1 MSIPAWAVVALL
13 SVGAPPAPAAP
24 ANAAAGAGA
33 VAEGQPAPMF
43 KLRALDGTLVRLDE
57 RAYPG
62 KEKSYAKKRP
72 VLVDFFRTDCGP
84 CRTAMPELVKL
95 HAAWS
100 AQGLDVYLIAL
111 LEAEQGRAKLDA
123 YLAEAKLPF
132 PVLLDET
139 EHFTKKYLGSTV
151 SLPATYLISP
161 EGVVLKTKH
170 GAKGTLEAHF
180 EPAIRAAVGGKR

>member
-1 MSIPAWAVVALL
+1 MSSLILAALL
-13 SVGAPPAPAAP
+13 AVAAPPGPASPGPAAP
-24 ANAAAGAGA
+24 GGA

-43 KLRALDGTLVRLDE
+43 KLRALDGALVRLDE

-72 VLVDFFRTDCGP
+72 VLIDFFRTDCGP

-111 LEAEQGRAKLDA
+111 LEAERGREKLDA
-123 YLAEAKLPF
+123 YLAEAQLPF
-132 PVLLDET
+132 PVLVDET
-139 EHFTKKYLGSTV
+139 EHFSKKFLGTSV
-151 SLPATYLISP
+151 ALPATYLISR
-161 EGVVLKTKH
+161 EGVVLRARH
-170 GAKGTLEAHF
+170 GGKGALDAHF
-180 EPAIRAAVGGKR
+180 DPAIREAVGGAKR

>member
-1 MSIPAWAVVALL
+1 MSTQVLALAALL
-13 SVGAPPAPAAP
+13 TIGAPPGP
-24 ANAAAGAGA
+24 GADVA

-43 KLRALDGTLVRLDE
+43 KLRALDGALVRLDE

-84 CRTAMPELVKL
+84 CRSAMPELVKL

-100 AQGLDVYLIAL
+100 AKGLDVYLIAL
-111 LEAEQGRAKLDA
+111 LEDERGREKLDA

-139 EHFTKKYLGSTV
+139 EHFSKKYLGSSV
-151 SLPATYLISP
+151 SLPATYLISAD
-161 EGVVLKTKH
+161 GVVLRVRH
-170 GAKGTLEAHF
+170 GAKGTMDAHF
-180 EPAIRAAVGGKR
+180 EPAIRAALGGVDK